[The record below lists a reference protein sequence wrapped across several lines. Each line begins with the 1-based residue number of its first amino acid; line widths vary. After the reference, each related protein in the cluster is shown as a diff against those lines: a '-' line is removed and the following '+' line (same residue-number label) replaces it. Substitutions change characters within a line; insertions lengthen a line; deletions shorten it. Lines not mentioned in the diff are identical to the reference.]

1 MPRLP
6 AGRPQGINLAGLR
19 HQCVKSVL
27 KRGTLAKSPGCAIE
41 LTGEAARAAFVAK
54 AFGRNHAGFP
64 TRCAEFWVMMRN
76 QPGIKV
82 CFSFA
87 RMRHL

>member
-1 MPRLP
+1 MF
-6 AGRPQGINLAGLR
+6 
-19 HQCVKSVL
+19 
-27 KRGTLAKSPGCAIE
+27 AKSSDCAIE

-54 AFGRNHAGFP
+54 ALGRKYAGFS
-64 TRCAEFWVMMRN
+64 TGCADFWAMMRN
-76 QPGIKV
+76 QPGLKA

>member
-1 MPRLP
+1 MF
-6 AGRPQGINLAGLR
+6 
-19 HQCVKSVL
+19 
-27 KRGTLAKSPGCAIE
+27 AKSSGCALG

-54 AFGRNHAGFP
+54 ALDRKYTSFSMGC
-64 TRCAEFWVMMRN
+64 TEFWVMMRN
-76 QPGIKV
+76 QPGLKL